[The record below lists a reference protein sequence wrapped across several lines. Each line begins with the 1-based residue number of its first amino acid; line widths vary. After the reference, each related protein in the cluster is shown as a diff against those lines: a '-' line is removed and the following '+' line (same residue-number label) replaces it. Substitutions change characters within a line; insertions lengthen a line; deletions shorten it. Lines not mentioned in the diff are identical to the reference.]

1 MAMIAILLGGCADLE
16 QPEVERVATTFATA
30 DPAARCALLAPATV
44 AAVESHASMPC
55 TEAVRLLGTSGGE
68 VLAASVWGDAA
79 QVRLRGDTLFLTRTG
94 EGWRVSAAG
103 CRPHGE
109 APYDCLLEGP

>member
-1 MAMIAILLGGCADLE
+1 MAMIAILLSGCADLE

-44 AAVESHASMPC
+44 VAVESHASMPC